1 MSELQ
6 KAIRKLEGDGPVEK
20 HILLLKLTEL
30 LDQVA
35 DLSDKP
41 VRLDAGSVE
50 RAWLAR
56 LGAIMARLGLKY
68 ENAFTASKSGLHV
81 YWRNSLDQVQGQ
93 ILDAI
98 EDLKLE
104 LELDGR
110 SEIGSAYA
118 TGEVY
123 RFFAD
128 LKNIVAQAQSR
139 LMVIDPYFDGA
150 SFDAYLAPVPSSVK
164 VMVLF
169 DRNAKDVAL
178 YADKHRQQYNGDV
191 ELRSSKELYD
201 RVIFVDA
208 NAGWIMGGSIKDAGK
223 KPTYLIPLA
232 SPMAASKKAIY
243 MEIWDR
249 ATNVM

>member
-1 MSELQ
+1 MSGLQ
-6 KAIRKLEGDGPVEK
+6 KVIRELEGDGPLEK

-30 LDQVA
+30 LDQVG

-41 VRLDAGSVE
+41 VRLDAGSIE

-56 LGAIMARLGLKY
+56 VGAIMARLGLKY
-68 ENAFTASKSGLHV
+68 EHAFNVSKSFFAA
-81 YWRNSLDQVQGQ
+81 YRRDTLDQVQGQ

-118 TGEVY
+118 PGEVY

-164 VMVLF
+164 VMVLL

-178 YADKHRQQYNGDV
+178 YADKHRQQHNGDV
-191 ELRSSKELYD
+191 ELRSSKELHD
-201 RVIFVDA
+201 RVVFVDG
-208 NAGWIMGGSIKDAGK
+208 NIGWIMGGSIKDAGK

-232 SPMAASKKAIY
+232 SPIAASKMAIY
-243 MEIWDR
+243 SEIWDR
-249 ATNVM
+249 ATDVK